1 MAAAC
6 FNGLFCEEWTMG
18 TTGLDV
24 FDSTVQQTNVW
35 LKEIADDLHWDD
47 RRRAYI
53 ALRGTLHTLR
63 DYLVTDEIA
72 HLAAQMPLLVRGVFY
87 EGWDPAQTSNPR
99 RGRDDFLGRVS
110 AEFARAD
117 HGIDSLRVTRTVL
130 RVLMAHVAAGEV
142 DHVRRLLPEDVQAI
156 WPQAA

>member
-1 MAAAC
+1 MS
-6 FNGLFCEEWTMG
+6 

-53 ALRGTLHTLR
+53 ALRGTLHALR
-63 DYLVTDEIA
+63 DYLVTDEAA
-72 HLAAQMPLLVRGVFY
+72 HLAAQVPLLVRGIFY
-87 EGWDPAQTSNPR
+87 EGWDPAQKTIPQRS
-99 RGRDDFLGRVS
+99 RDDFLGRVA
-110 AEFARAD
+110 AEFARTDPGVDPA
-117 HGIDSLRVTRTVL
+117 RVARSVL
-130 RVLMAHVAAGEV
+130 RVLSEHVAAGEI
-142 DHVRRLLPEDVQAI
+142 DQIRRILPEDVREI